1 MPKASRNE
9 IYEST
14 IRRMTTEAMETEEAQ
29 FRQADLTQLLE
40 LLKGEATRL
49 GHSPWPREFA
59 GGKTLLHHF
68 STWEEALTQAGL
80 PMPTHPDKLTTFPR
94 YRQEAER
101 QKAVLRRKKVEK
113 REKAQHRMLAQKN
126 GGKENKKRK

>member
-14 IRRMTTEAMETEEAQ
+14 IRRMTTEAMEAEETQ
-29 FRQADLTQLLE
+29 FHQADPTQLLE
-40 LLKGEATRL
+40 LLKGEAARL

-59 GGKTLLHHF
+59 GGKTILRHF
-68 STWEEALTQAGL
+68 SSWQEALTQAGL

-101 QKAVLRRKKVEK
+101 QKAVLRRKKAEK
-113 REKAQHRMLAQKN
+113 REKAQQRMLAQKN
-126 GGKENKKRK
+126 GRKEAEKRR